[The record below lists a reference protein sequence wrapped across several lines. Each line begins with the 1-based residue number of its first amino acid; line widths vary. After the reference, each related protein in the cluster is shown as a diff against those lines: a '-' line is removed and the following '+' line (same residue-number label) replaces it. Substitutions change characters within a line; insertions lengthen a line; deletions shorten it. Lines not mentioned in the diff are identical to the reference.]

1 MRWARWGGCT
11 AETSTLTEVVMAV
24 SMAAMMAASAVPF
37 FFAYGRDSRRPMA
50 TAAVVLMYVAVWALI
65 GFALDYVMG
74 MVTMP
79 SSLLIAAAAVAAAV
93 VYALTPWGRWARD
106 RCREM
111 AQREPRGTRF
121 RDAVAE
127 GASYTACCIACS
139 AGIMIALVVLGMANP
154 LVIVGGAA
162 VMLLYKI
169 TPWTVPAL
177 SRSR

>member
-1 MRWARWGGCT
+1 
-11 AETSTLTEVVMAV
+11 MAL

-50 TAAVVLMYVAVWALI
+50 TAAVVLIYVAVWALI
-65 GFALDYVMG
+65 GFALDYVIG

-79 SSLLIAAAAVAAAV
+79 SSLLIAAAAVAVAV

-111 AQREPRGTRF
+111 AQRKPRAPRF
-121 RDAVAE
+121 QDALAD
-127 GASYTACCIACS
+127 GASYTACCIVCS
-139 AGIMIALVVLGMANP
+139 AGIMLAIVVVGISSP
-154 LVIVGGAA
+154 LVIMAGAA

-169 TPWTVPAL
+169 TPWPVPAL

>member
-1 MRWARWGGCT
+1 
-11 AETSTLTEVVMAV
+11 MAV

-37 FFAYGRDSRRPMA
+37 FFAYGRDSRRPIA

-79 SSLLIAAAAVAAAV
+79 SSLLIAAAAIAAAV

-111 AQREPRGTRF
+111 ARREPRAPRF
-121 RDAVAE
+121 RDALAD
-127 GASYTACCIACS
+127 GASYTACCIVCS
-139 AGIMIALVVLGMANP
+139 AGIMLAVVVVGTSNP
-154 LVIVGGAA
+154 LVMVTGAA

-169 TPWTVPAL
+169 TPWPVLVL